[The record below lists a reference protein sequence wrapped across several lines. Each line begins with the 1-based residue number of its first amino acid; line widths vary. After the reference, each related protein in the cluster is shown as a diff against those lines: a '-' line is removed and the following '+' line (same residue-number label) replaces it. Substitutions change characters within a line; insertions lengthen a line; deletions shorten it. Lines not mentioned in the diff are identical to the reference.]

1 MTSYVY
7 AITVFLGVILTVHL
21 AMNGAVGAAIGNP
34 RVGNA
39 LFWCIGAVMAL
50 LIGAT
55 GWQAGALSGL
65 GKVNPLM
72 LTAGAMGASLV
83 FGIAWIIPQIGAQ
96 QMTVMLL
103 TGQILSAMVLS
114 HFGWLGSPVAAG
126 VGYQHAGRG
135 ALDRR
140 SLSRHAQ
147 LSRRGF
153 AWTIN

>member
-1 MTSYVY
+1 MTFVY

-21 AMNGAVGAAIGNP
+21 SMNGAVGAAIGNP

-39 LFWCIGAVMAL
+39 LFWCIGAITAL
-50 LIGAT
+50 VIGAT

-65 GKVNPLM
+65 RNVNPLM

-103 TGQILSAMVLS
+103 TGQILSAMFLS
-114 HFGWLGSPVAAG
+114 HYGLLGSPVQPVTPMNA
-126 VGYQHAGRG
+126 VG
-135 ALDRR
+135 ALLMIGGVFLATR
-140 SLSRHAQ
+140 S
-147 LSRRGF
+147 
-153 AWTIN
+153 

>member
-1 MTSYVY
+1 MTFVY

-50 LIGAT
+50 VIGAT

-65 GKVNPLM
+65 GRVNPLM

-96 QMTVMLL
+96 HMTVMLL

-114 HFGWLGSPVAAG
+114 HFGWLGSPVAP
-126 VGYQHAGRG
+126 VSMTNMLG
-135 ALDRR
+135 ALLLIGGAFLATR
-140 SLSRHAQ
+140 
-147 LSRRGF
+147 
-153 AWTIN
+153 T

>member
-1 MTSYVY
+1 MTSVY
-7 AITVFLGVILTVHL
+7 ALTVFLGVVLTVHL

-39 LFWCIGAVMAL
+39 LFWCIGAVTAI
-50 LIGAT
+50 LIGLT

-65 GKVNPLM
+65 RNVNPLM

-96 QMTVMLL
+96 HMTVMLL

-114 HFGWLGSPVAAG
+114 HFGWLGSPVQPVTAMNM
-126 VGYQHAGRG
+126 VG
-135 ALDRR
+135 ALLLIGGAFLATR
-140 SLSRHAQ
+140 S
-147 LSRRGF
+147 
-153 AWTIN
+153 

>member
-1 MTSYVY
+1 MTTYVY

-39 LFWCIGAVMAL
+39 LFWCIGAAMAI

-96 QMTVMLL
+96 HMTVMLL
-103 TGQILSAMVLS
+103 TGQIISAMVLS
-114 HFGWLGSPVAAG
+114 HFGWLGSPVAPVSVTNMLGAVLLIG
-126 VGYQHAGRG
+126 GAFLATRG
-135 ALDRR
+135 
-140 SLSRHAQ
+140 
-147 LSRRGF
+147 
-153 AWTIN
+153 